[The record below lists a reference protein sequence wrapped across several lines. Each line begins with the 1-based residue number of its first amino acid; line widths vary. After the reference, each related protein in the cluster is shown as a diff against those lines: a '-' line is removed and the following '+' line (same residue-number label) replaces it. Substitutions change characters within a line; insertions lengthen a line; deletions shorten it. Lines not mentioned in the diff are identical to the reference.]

1 MVWALFGGLLVA
13 APGAWLLEGWV
24 AVGLLAWGGLIG
36 VSMHLWLS
44 RNAVPT
50 GLPDFMDALSGDGL
64 IHLEQ
69 RCRGGTP
76 ISNAFNRFLEGADQ
90 GVVDIARSASR
101 LMPISRELA
110 DSYMLIHQ
118 KSEMQKDYGNAVAD
132 AMQALEGMRT
142 RVYEQNQDI
151 GVAVEEAVSS
161 AAGSL
166 DTVQVTARSM
176 ARLAESTDKAATQI
190 DVLGHVNGE
199 ILDIAQTITDIAE
212 STNLLALNAAIE
224 AARAGEHGRGFAVV
238 ADEVRRLSS
247 QTQDATARIRQLA
260 DSVGAESERTV
271 AQIRDTRDC
280 AETTRG
286 QMEAART
293 QIEVIAAAVR
303 RIKTLSDAITASM
316 QEQQQVAGR
325 AGEAVASL
333 VELNNSVVAENG
345 SHKVSEADLLKLG
358 RSLREKIQRFVVSE
372 SGWDESHRP
381 SPGASQT
388 DMASGATR
396 EEDVEL
402 F

>member
-1 MVWALFGGLLVA
+1 
-13 APGAWLLEGWV
+13 
-24 AVGLLAWGGLIG
+24 
-36 VSMHLWLS
+36 
-44 RNAVPT
+44 
-50 GLPDFMDALSGDGL
+50 
-64 IHLEQ
+64 
-69 RCRGGTP
+69 
-76 ISNAFNRFLEGADQ
+76 
-90 GVVDIARSASR
+90 
-101 LMPISRELA
+101 
-110 DSYMLIHQ
+110 MLIHQ